1 MLAIALMVLGILF
14 LKGYNV
20 GTILAIYAIVYA
32 IIRMITIF
40 LTELIKGI
48 KKAIE
53 EDKKNGKVNTGY
65 RRL

>member
-1 MLAIALMVLGILF
+1 MMAIALMILGILF

-32 IIRMITIF
+32 IIRMISIF
-40 LTELIKGI
+40 VGGIIKGV

-53 EDKKNGKVNTGY
+53 ENEKE
-65 RRL
+65 

>member
-1 MLAIALMVLGILF
+1 MSIALMVLGILF

-32 IIRMITIF
+32 IVRMISIF

-48 KKAIE
+48 KKAME
-53 EDKKNGKVNTGY
+53 EEE
-65 RRL
+65 

>member
-32 IIRMITIF
+32 IVRMISVF

-48 KKAIE
+48 KKTIE
-53 EDKKNGKVNTGY
+53 ENEKE
-65 RRL
+65 

>member
-20 GTILAIYAIVYA
+20 GTVLAIYAIVYA
-32 IIRMITIF
+32 IIRMISIF
-40 LTELIKGI
+40 VTELIKGI

-53 EDKKNGKVNTGY
+53 ENEKE
-65 RRL
+65 